1 MGLRRLSSEHLARIA
16 LALVTLAVPLAVAV
30 AWWGAHRSTSAV
42 TIHGRVS
49 EAGGWLPG
57 TLRAVVGSPLQLRLV
72 SDDVVHGFAV
82 GRSDA
87 APLDMPPGQ
96 VVQTTL
102 TFDEPG
108 TYTYYCTRW
117 CGPDHWRMR
126 GVIEVSGGQ
135 PAAPEIVEPLY
146 ESLGIDIDAPH
157 PASALPSVRP
167 SAERGESLGIEMPE
181 GFRSRQDFIARPP
194 AETWQSLRLDSSTRG
209 LSDSQVWDLVAYQ
222 WRSTTTDAALQE
234 GQALFAQNCAAC
246 HGESGGGDGVI
257 ALSTPVPVSFGIPEG
272 MALSTPV
279 PVSFGI
285 LEGTAL
291 SVPQGIALSVPE
303 GIADAVPA
311 AAATHLAGEQPP
323 SPADFTDP
331 STMLGASSALLQGKI
346 LRGGMGTGMP
356 YWGPILTEAQLWAL
370 TDYLWTFQ
378 FGETS

>member
-1 MGLRRLSSEHLARIA
+1 MGLRRLSPSTTLRAGSEHLARIA

-30 AWWGAHRSTSAV
+30 AWWGANRSPSAV
-42 TIHGRVS
+42 TIHGRIS

-72 SDDVVHGFAV
+72 SDDVVHGFAI

-87 APLDMPPGQ
+87 APIDLPPGQ
-96 VVQTTL
+96 VVETTL
-102 TFDEPG
+102 TFDQPG
-108 TYTYYCTRW
+108 TYTFYCTRW

-126 GVIEVSGGQ
+126 GVIEVSGSQ
-135 PAAPEIVEPLY
+135 PAAPEVVEPLY

-157 PASALPSVRP
+157 PASVVPSVRP
-167 SAERGESLGIEMPE
+167 SAEKGESLGIEMPE

-194 AETWQSLRLDSSTRG
+194 AETWQSLRLDPSTRG
-209 LSDSQVWDLVAYQ
+209 LNDSQVWDLVAYQ
-222 WRSTTTDAALQE
+222 WRSATTDAALQE

-246 HGESGGGDGVI
+246 HGESGGGDGVM
-257 ALSTPVPVSFGIPEG
+257 APSVP
-272 MALSTPV
+272 
-279 PVSFGI
+279 
-285 LEGTAL
+285 EGTAL
-291 SVPQGIALSVPE
+291 SVPEGIALSTPE
-303 GIADAVPA
+303 GVADAVPA
-311 AAATHLAGEQPP
+311 AAATHLAGEQSP

-331 STMLGASSALLQGKI
+331 SSMLGASSALLQGKI

>member
-1 MGLRRLSSEHLARIA
+1 MGLRRLSPSTTLRAGSEDLARVA
-16 LALVTLAVPLAVAV
+16 LALVVLAVPLAVAV
-30 AWWGAHRSTSAV
+30 AWWGANRSPSAV

-49 EAGGWLPG
+49 EAGGWLPE
-57 TLRAVVGSPLQLRLV
+57 TLRASVGSPLQLRLV

-87 APLDMPPGQ
+87 APIDLPPGQ

-102 TFDEPG
+102 TFDQPG

-126 GVIEVSGGQ
+126 GVIEVSGGS
-135 PAAPEIVEPLY
+135 PAVAEVVDPLY
-146 ESLGIDIDAPH
+146 ETLGIDIDAPH
-157 PASALPSVRP
+157 PASAIPRVRP

-194 AETWQSLRLDSSTRG
+194 AESWQSLRLDPSTRG

-222 WRSTTTDAALQE
+222 WRSTTTDGALQE
-234 GQALFAQNCAAC
+234 GGSLFAQNCAAC
-246 HGESGGGDGVI
+246 HGERGEGDGV
-257 ALSTPVPVSFGIPEG
+257 
-272 MALSTPV
+272 M
-279 PVSFGI
+279 
-285 LEGTAL
+285 
-291 SVPQGIALSVPE
+291 
-303 GIADAVPA
+303 ADAVPA
-311 AAATHLAGEQPP
+311 ASASHLPQDGPP
-323 SPADFTDP
+323 TPANFTDP

-356 YWGPILTEAQLWAL
+356 YWGPILTDAQLWAL

>member
-16 LALVTLAVPLAVAV
+16 LALVALAVPLAVAV
-30 AWWGAHRSTSAV
+30 AWWGANRSTSAV

-57 TLRAVVGSPLQLRLV
+57 TLRAVVGSPLRLRLV

-87 APLDMPPGQ
+87 AAIDLPPGQ

-102 TFDEPG
+102 TFDQPG
-108 TYTYYCTRW
+108 TYTFYCTRW

-135 PAAPEIVEPLY
+135 PEAPEVVEPLY
-146 ESLGIDIDAPH
+146 ERLGIDIDAPH
-157 PASALPSVRP
+157 PASVVPSVRP
-167 SAERGESLGIEMPE
+167 SADQGERLGIEMPE
-181 GFRSRQDFIARPP
+181 GFRSRPDFIARPP
-194 AETWQSLRLDSSTRG
+194 AEIWQSLRLDSSTRG

-222 WRSTTTDAALQE
+222 WRSTTTDGALQE
-234 GQALFAQNCAAC
+234 GRALFAQNCAAC
-246 HGESGGGDGVI
+246 HGEGGAGDGVM
-257 ALSTPVPVSFGIPEG
+257 ALSILEGMAASTPEG
-272 MALSTPV
+272 MAPA
-279 PVSFGI
+279 G
-285 LEGTAL
+285 
-291 SVPQGIALSVPE
+291 
-303 GIADAVPA
+303 VPA
-311 AAATHLAGEQPP
+311 ASASHLPQDGPP
-323 SPADFTDP
+323 TPANFTDP
-331 STMLGASSALLQGKI
+331 STMLGASSVLLQGKI

-356 YWGPILTEAQLWAL
+356 YWGPILTDAQLWAL

>member
-1 MGLRRLSSEHLARIA
+1 MGFRRLTSEHLARIA
-16 LALVTLAVPLAVAV
+16 LALVALAVPLAVAV
-30 AWWGAHRSTSAV
+30 AWWEANRSPSAV

-57 TLRAVVGSPLQLRLV
+57 TLEASVGSPLQLRLV

-82 GRSDA
+82 GHSDA
-87 APLDMPPGQ
+87 PGLDLPPGQ
-96 VVQTTL
+96 VVETTL
-102 TFDEPG
+102 TFDQPG

-117 CGPDHWRMR
+117 CGPNHWRMR

-135 PAAPEIVEPLY
+135 PAAVEVVDPLY

-157 PASALPSVRP
+157 PASAIPRVRP
-167 SAERGESLGIEMPE
+167 SAERGEDLRIEMPE

-194 AETWQSLRLDSSTRG
+194 AESWQSLRLDPSTRG

-222 WRSTTTDAALQE
+222 WRSTTTDGALQE
-234 GQALFAQNCAAC
+234 GGSLFAQNCAAC
-246 HGESGGGDGVI
+246 HGERGEGDGVI
-257 ALSTPVPVSFGIPEG
+257 ALRIPEG
-272 MALSTPV
+272 IAPSRASHPGGGTP
-279 PVSFGI
+279 
-285 LEGTAL
+285 EGA
-291 SVPQGIALSVPE
+291 ALSVPE
-303 GIADAVPA
+303 GMAAAGVPA
-311 AAATHLAGEQPP
+311 ASASHLPQDGPP
-323 SPADFTDP
+323 TPANFTDP

-356 YWGPILTEAQLWAL
+356 YWGPILTDAQLWAL

>member
-1 MGLRRLSSEHLARIA
+1 MLRTSSEHLARIA

-57 TLRAVVGSPLQLRLV
+57 TLRAVVGTPLRLRLV

-87 APLDMPPGQ
+87 APLDIPPGQ
-96 VVQTTL
+96 VVETTL
-102 TFDEPG
+102 TFDQPG
-108 TYTYYCTRW
+108 TYTFYCTRW

-246 HGESGGGDGVI
+246 HGESGGGDGVM

>member
-117 CGPDHWRMR
+117 CGPNHWRMR
-126 GVIEVSGGQ
+126 GVIEVSGGE
-135 PAAPEIVEPLY
+135 PAAPEVVEPQY

-157 PASALPSVRP
+157 LASVLPSVRP
-167 SAERGESLGIEMPE
+167 SAERGESLGIEMPG

-194 AETWQSLRLDSSTRG
+194 AEIWQSLRFDSSTRG
-209 LSDSQVWDLVAYQ
+209 LSDSQMWDLVAYQ

-246 HGESGGGDGVI
+246 HGESGAGDGVI
-257 ALSTPVPVSFGIPEG
+257 ALSIPEG
-272 MALSTPV
+272 IALSTP
-279 PVSFGI
+279 
-285 LEGTAL
+285 EG
-291 SVPQGIALSVPE
+291 V
-303 GIADAVPA
+303 ADAVPA
-311 AAATHLAGEQPP
+311 AGATHLAGEQPP

>member
-1 MGLRRLSSEHLARIA
+1 MGLRRLSPSTTLRAGSEHLARIA

-30 AWWGAHRSTSAV
+30 AWWGANRSPSAV

-72 SDDVVHGFAV
+72 SDDVVHGFAI

-87 APLDMPPGQ
+87 APIDLPPGQ
-96 VVQTTL
+96 VVETTL
-102 TFDEPG
+102 TFDQPG
-108 TYTYYCTRW
+108 TYTFYCTRW

-126 GVIEVSGGQ
+126 GVIEVSGSQ
-135 PAAPEIVEPLY
+135 PAAPEVVEPLY

-157 PASALPSVRP
+157 PASAVPQVRP
-167 SAERGESLGIEMPE
+167 SPERGEALGFEPPE
-181 GFRSRQDFIARPP
+181 GFRSRPDFIARPP
-194 AETWQSLRLDSSTRG
+194 AETWQSLRLDPSTRG
-209 LSDSQVWDLVAYQ
+209 LSESQVWDLVAYQ
-222 WRSTTTDAALQE
+222 WRSATTDAALQE

-257 ALSTPVPVSFGIPEG
+257 ALRTPEG
-272 MALSTPV
+272 VA
-279 PVSFGI
+279 
-285 LEGTAL
+285 E
-291 SVPQGIALSVPE
+291 
-303 GIADAVPA
+303 AVPA
-311 AAATHLAGEQPP
+311 AGATHLAGEQPP